1 MTTNHSAQGASGRR
15 TTLLVVITAVLTIA
29 VVALLVNI
37 FERKQEAK
45 NTFMRVVEV
54 NDQTEDP
61 AIWGKNFPSEYE
73 GYLRTSEMKK
83 TMYGGS
89 EAMPR
94 QATADDPRTTTARS
108 RLEQYPRLVTMWA
121 NYPFSKDYRERRG
134 HAYMLDDQTYTGR
147 QKAAPQAGACI
158 NCHASLY
165 TDYNKVGNGDMTK
178 GFETINH
185 MSYPEVRALVKHPI
199 ACIDCH
205 DPKTMQLRISRPA
218 FLEGIKAYKASQGI
232 ADYDPNKQATRQEM
246 RSFVCAQCHVTYYFK
261 GAEKRLT
268 FPWDKGLKVE
278 NIVASEDAVPVKE
291 WVHAQTGASL
301 IKARHPEFE
310 LWSQGIHARSGV
322 ACADCH
328 MPYKR
333 EGGVKVSD
341 HHVQSPLLNINRSCQ
356 SCHRWDEK
364 ELKSRVEDI
373 QTAFFTQKNEALDAL
388 MDLIKEI
395 KAAKETGATDEQ
407 LAKARDYQRKAGFYL
422 DFIMS
427 ENSMGFHAPQE
438 AQRVLGE
445 SLNLSRLGQLSLRE
459 QFKGTAPTLKAAIQ
473 SPKEAASGK

>member
-1 MTTNHSAQGASGRR
+1 MTTNNSAQGVGGRR
-15 TTLLVVITAVLTIA
+15 TTLLVVITAILTIA

-73 GYLRTSEMKK
+73 GYLLTSEMKK

-108 RLEQYPRLVTMWA
+108 KLEQDPRLVTMWA

-165 TDYNKVGNGDMTK
+165 TVYRKVGNGDATK

-246 RSFVCAQCHVTYYFK
+246 RSYVCAQCHVTYYFK

-278 NIVASEDAVPVKE
+278 NIFASEDAVPVKE

-341 HHVQSPLLNINRSCQ
+341 HHVQSPLLNINRACQ

-395 KAAKETGATDEQ
+395 KAAKEAGATDEQ

-445 SLNLSRLGQLSLRE
+445 SLNLARLGQLSLRD
-459 QFKGTAPTLKAAIQ
+459 QLKGTAPTLKAANQ
-473 SPKEAASGK
+473 APKASASGK

>member
-1 MTTNHSAQGASGRR
+1 MTTNNSAQGANGRR
-15 TTLLVVITAVLTIA
+15 MTLLVVITAILTIA

-73 GYLRTSEMKK
+73 GYLLTSEMKK

-94 QATADDPRTTTARS
+94 QAMADDPRTTTARS
-108 RLEQYPRLVTMWA
+108 KLEQDPRLVTMWA

-134 HAYMLDDQTYTGR
+134 HAYMVDDQTYTGR

-165 TDYNKVGNGDMTK
+165 TVYRKVGNGDATK

-232 ADYDPNKQATRQEM
+232 ADYDPNTQATRQEM
-246 RSFVCAQCHVTYYFK
+246 RSYVCAQCHVTYYFK

-341 HHVQSPLLNINRSCQ
+341 HHVQSPLLNINRACQ

-395 KAAKETGATDEQ
+395 KAAKEAGATDEQ
-407 LAKARDYQRKAGFYL
+407 LAKARDYQRKADFYL

-445 SLNLSRLGQLSLRE
+445 SLNLARLGQLSLRD
-459 QFKGTAPTLKAAIQ
+459 QLKGTAPTLKAASQ
-473 SPKEAASGK
+473 APKASASGK

>member
-1 MTTNHSAQGASGRR
+1 
-15 TTLLVVITAVLTIA
+15 
-29 VVALLVNI
+29 
-37 FERKQEAK
+37 
-45 NTFMRVVEV
+45 
-54 NDQTEDP
+54 
-61 AIWGKNFPSEYE
+61 
-73 GYLRTSEMKK
+73 
-83 TMYGGS
+83 
-89 EAMPR
+89 
-94 QATADDPRTTTARS
+94 
-108 RLEQYPRLVTMWA
+108 
-121 NYPFSKDYRERRG
+121 
-134 HAYMLDDQTYTGR
+134 
-147 QKAAPQAGACI
+147 
-158 NCHASLY
+158 
-165 TDYNKVGNGDMTK
+165 
-178 GFETINH
+178 

-291 WVHAQTGASL
+291 WVHALTGASL

-395 KAAKETGATDEQ
+395 KAAKEAGATDEQ

>member
-1 MTTNHSAQGASGRR
+1 
-15 TTLLVVITAVLTIA
+15 
-29 VVALLVNI
+29 
-37 FERKQEAK
+37 
-45 NTFMRVVEV
+45 
-54 NDQTEDP
+54 
-61 AIWGKNFPSEYE
+61 
-73 GYLRTSEMKK
+73 
-83 TMYGGS
+83 
-89 EAMPR
+89 
-94 QATADDPRTTTARS
+94 
-108 RLEQYPRLVTMWA
+108 
-121 NYPFSKDYRERRG
+121 
-134 HAYMLDDQTYTGR
+134 
-147 QKAAPQAGACI
+147 
-158 NCHASLY
+158 
-165 TDYNKVGNGDMTK
+165 
-178 GFETINH
+178 
-185 MSYPEVRALVKHPI
+185 
-199 ACIDCH
+199 
-205 DPKTMQLRISRPA
+205 
-218 FLEGIKAYKASQGI
+218 
-232 ADYDPNKQATRQEM
+232 
-246 RSFVCAQCHVTYYFK
+246 VTYYFK

-291 WVHAQTGASL
+291 WVHALTGASL

-473 SPKEAASGK
+473 SPKAAASGK

>member
-1 MTTNHSAQGASGRR
+1 MTINNSAQGASGRR

-73 GYLRTSEMKK
+73 GYLLTSEMKK

-94 QATADDPRTTTARS
+94 QASADDPRTTTARS
-108 RLEQYPRLVTMWA
+108 KLEQDPRLVTMWA

-165 TDYNKVGNGDMTK
+165 TVYRKVGSGDATK
-178 GFETINH
+178 GFEAINH

-291 WVHAQTGASL
+291 WVHALTGASL

-395 KAAKETGATDEQ
+395 KAAKEAGATDEQ

>member
-1 MTTNHSAQGASGRR
+1 MTTNNSAPGANGRR
-15 TTLLVVITAVLTIA
+15 TLLLVVITAVLTIA

-73 GYLRTSEMKK
+73 GYLRTNEMKK

-94 QATADDPRTTTARS
+94 QATTEDPRTTTARS
-108 RLEQYPRLVTMWA
+108 KLEQDPRLVTMWA

-165 TDYNKVGNGDMTK
+165 TVYNKVGNGDMTK

-291 WVHAQTGASL
+291 WVHALTGASL

-333 EGGVKVSD
+333 EGGAKVSD

-356 SCHRWDEK
+356 TCHHWDEK

-373 QTAFFTQKNEALDAL
+373 QTSFFTQKNEALDAL

-445 SLNLSRLGQLSLRE
+445 SLNLSRLGQLSLRD
-459 QFKGTAPTLKAAIQ
+459 QFKGPAPTLKAAIQ
-473 SPKEAASGK
+473 SPKAPASGK